1 MEAVMKEFVQMLVIA
16 AQTLAWRRKVDR
28 VSRRSVQIVGNKELI
43 RDVKTLMIVGV
54 TEISDSV
61 NLFMRTNRQRNRI
74 GDEER
79 RLMHLVPAPAVR
91 LMKRRVLST
100 PGLNSLMS

>member
-1 MEAVMKEFVQMLVIA
+1 MRLSKDNLAISFNLWNQHVIVKKSVPEGMIMDYA
-16 AQTLAWRRKVDR
+16 A
-28 VSRRSVQIVGNKELI
+28 GY
-43 RDVKTLMIVGV
+43 
-54 TEISDSV
+54 
-61 NLFMRTNRQRNRI
+61 RI

>member
-1 MEAVMKEFVQMLVIA
+1 MIETVGLLFLSGHMNNNPEEVGTLGHLLV
-16 AQTLAWRRKVDR
+16 
-28 VSRRSVQIVGNKELI
+28 
-43 RDVKTLMIVGV
+43 
-54 TEISDSV
+54 
-61 NLFMRTNRQRNRI
+61 TNRQRNRI